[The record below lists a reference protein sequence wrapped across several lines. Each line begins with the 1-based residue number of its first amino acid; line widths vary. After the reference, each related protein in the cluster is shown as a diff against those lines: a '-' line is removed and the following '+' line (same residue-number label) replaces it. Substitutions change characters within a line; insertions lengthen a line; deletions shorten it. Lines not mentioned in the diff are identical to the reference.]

1 MRLDDAIRLSD
12 VIRLNGDAIRL
23 DNAISLSDVI
33 GLRARQQGEDL
44 RLLSYS
50 NA

>member
-1 MRLDDAIRLSD
+1 MRLND
-12 VIRLNGDAIRL
+12 VIRLGDVIRLDGNAIRL
-23 DNAISLSDVI
+23 NNTISLSDII
-33 GLRARQQGEDL
+33 GLRAGQRGEDL

>member
-1 MRLDDAIRLSD
+1 MRLSD
-12 VIRLNGDAIRL
+12 VIRLNNIIRL
-23 DNAISLSDVI
+23 GDIIRLNNAISLSDII
-33 GLRARQQGEDL
+33 GLRAGQQGEDL